1 MLSSTLLFLGF
12 DEQNFTEL
20 TFSKV
25 FRHYVLQE
33 GKAVQNAWPTHRS

>member
-1 MLSSTLLFLGF
+1 MLRSTVLFLSF
-12 DEQNFTEL
+12 DEQNFTDM

-33 GKAVQNAWPTHRS
+33 GKAVQNA